1 MSLSHLL
8 TTLQYT
14 TRFKL
19 ISCALLVAVADIL
32 FYNHKV
38 GWTLGVFSLLLLMAM
53 GLHNRVTTMRG
64 VVLIGAASGLA
75 LSFIES
81 PTALGMI
88 MFTATTIAFALNTRI
103 PGVEDARIM
112 LRMVLRY
119 VFGGWFR
126 LQRDSVILGHIRKR
140 LLKDGANRSAF
151 IRNWLLPLGL
161 SGVFIWLFSQ
171 ANPII
176 TSWVGRI
183 DWRLISE
190 YISLPR
196 FIFWVF
202 VASGCWA
209 LIRPRRK
216 ALRQRFER
224 TGSSE
229 FTLTSLIFN
238 ERSIFTSLIMF
249 NLLFFI
255 ENALDIAFIWGG
267 MALPAGVSYAEY
279 AHQGA
284 YPLIATALLAALFV
298 LIALK
303 PGSATENMRSI
314 RVLVYAWVG
323 QNVFLV
329 FSSIL
334 RLVGYVEQYSLTWL
348 RVEAFIWMGLVA
360 LGLVL
365 IVARIYLQRSNRW
378 LINCNA
384 LSLYVTLYI
393 CCFVNFG
400 GMIAEYNLNGCN
412 KKWDKGINAACD
424 IHYLRSEVGVEAL
437 PALLSFEKGLNSG
450 AAIGQAMQLRRELA
464 LELSA
469 AMHDWRQWT
478 LRNWRIAMQTPA
490 TATQ

>member
-1 MSLSHLL
+1 MSITVLL
-8 TTLQYT
+8 TRLQYS
-14 TRFKL
+14 TRYKL
-19 ISCALLVAVADIL
+19 VSCTLLLAVADIL
-32 FYNHKV
+32 FYNHDA
-38 GWTLGVFSLLLLMAM
+38 GWTLGLFCLLLLLAM
-53 GLHNRVTTMRG
+53 GLHNRVGSLRDVT
-64 VVLIGAASGLA
+64 LFAAASGLA
-75 LSFIES
+75 LSFVES
-81 PTALGMI
+81 PTTLGVL
-88 MFTATTIAFALNTRI
+88 MFSVTAIAFAINTRI
-103 PGVEDARIM
+103 KTVDDVRIM
-112 LRMVLRY
+112 ACMVLRY
-119 VFGGWFR
+119 VFCGWWR

-140 LLKDGANRSAF
+140 LQKGDGSRSAF

-161 SGVFIWLFSQ
+161 STIFIWLFAE

-176 TSWVGRI
+176 TQWVARI
-183 DWRLISE
+183 DWNLMSE

-196 FIFWVF
+196 FCFWVF
-202 VASGCWA
+202 TASGCWA

-216 ALRQRFER
+216 ALRQRLAH
-224 TGSSE
+224 TGSGE

-238 ERSIFTSLIMF
+238 ERSIFTSLVMF
-249 NLLFFI
+249 NLLFLI

-267 MALPAGVSYAEY
+267 MALPEGVSYAEY

-303 PGSATENMRSI
+303 PGSATENMLSI

-329 FSSIL
+329 CSSIL
-334 RLVGYVEQYSLTWL
+334 RLMGYVQQYSLTWL

-365 IVARIYLQRSNRW
+365 IVARIYLQKSNRW

-384 LSLYVTLYI
+384 AALYATLYI

-400 GMIAEYNLNGCN
+400 GMIAEYNLDGCN
-412 KKWDKGINAACD
+412 RKWDSGYNSLCD
-424 IHYLRSEVGVEAL
+424 IQYLSREVGVEAL
-437 PALLSFEKGLNSG
+437 PALLRFEQGLNSG
-450 AAIGQAMQLRRELA
+450 ETISQAMQARRELA
-464 LELSA
+464 FVLRG
-469 AMHDWRQWT
+469 AMQDWRQWT
-478 LRNWRIAMQTPA
+478 LRNWRIALQTPA

>member
-1 MSLSHLL
+1 MWLVLLL
-8 TTLQYT
+8 TRLHYT

-32 FYNHKV
+32 FYGHEA
-38 GWTLGVFSLLLLMAM
+38 GWTLGLFSLMLLMVM
-53 GLHNRVTTMRG
+53 GVHNRVDSPRSAALFT
-64 VVLIGAASGLA
+64 AASGLA
-75 LSFIES
+75 LCFMES
-81 PTALGMI
+81 PHVLGII
-88 MFTATTIAFALNTRI
+88 MFTGTAIAFALSTRI
-103 PGVEDARIM
+103 KGVDDARTI

-119 VFGGWFR
+119 MFCGWLR
-126 LQRDSVILGHIRKR
+126 LQRDSVMLGHIRKR
-140 LLKDGANRSAF
+140 LQKDGGRKSAF
-151 IRNWLLPLGL
+151 IRNWLLPLVL
-161 SGVFIWLFSQ
+161 SAVFIWLFAE

-196 FIFWVF
+196 FCFWVF
-202 VASGCWA
+202 AASGCWA

-216 ALRQRFER
+216 ALRTKPER
-224 TGSSE
+224 THSGE
-229 FTLTSLIFN
+229 FTFTSLIFN

-249 NLLFFI
+249 NLLFFV
-255 ENALDIAFIWGG
+255 ENALDVAFIWGG
-267 MALPAGVSYAEY
+267 MALPGGLSYAEY

-284 YPLIATALLAALFV
+284 YPLIATALLAGLFV
-298 LIALK
+298 LITLR
-303 PGSATENMRSI
+303 PGSITENMRCI

-360 LGLVL
+360 LGLML

-384 LSLYVTLYI
+384 AALYATLYV

-400 GMIAEYNLNGCN
+400 GMIAQFNLNGCN
-412 KKWDKGINAACD
+412 TRWDKGVNSACD
-424 IHYLRSEVGVEAL
+424 IEYLRREVGVQAL
-437 PALLSFEKGLNSG
+437 PALLRFEQGLNSG
-450 AAIGQAMQLRRELA
+450 AAIGQAIEARRDLAWELTY
-464 LELSA
+464 
-469 AMHDWRQWT
+469 AMRDWRQWT
-478 LRNWRIAMQTPA
+478 LRNWRIASEMPA
-490 TATQ
+490 SATQ